1 MCSYRSKG
9 TPLNEVLSFTYPKL
23 HCKKSWYVD
32 FLSFD
37 PASGQ
42 MKRKKYMLDGI
53 PKITERRKRAAELI
67 ESLMKQLRSGWSP
80 WVNVSSC
87 RGYTLLSDALN
98 KYVSIVEKQPR
109 YKTVKTYISNVNVLK
124 EYISTLLLPPRY
136 VYQFNATFITEFL
149 DWLYLDREVS
159 ARTRNNYRGWCSS
172 LCCFFMEREYIDNN
186 PVEKIRKIPED
197 AKKRQ
202 PLSPDML
209 ATLKHYLTA
218 NDKKFLLACMIE
230 YYSFIRPTELCSVKL
245 KDISLKQQTILVHAN
260 VSKNKRDGKVA
271 INDEII
277 KLMIDL
283 DIFSHHD
290 ECYLFGDK
298 LLTSER
304 KGDSEMFRRKWN
316 TMRKRLKWSD
326 CYQFYSLKDSGIRD
340 LANAEGIVIARDQA
354 RHTDISTTNKYLKG
368 ADLPVHKEA
377 KQFKG
382 YL

>member
-1 MCSYRSKG
+1 MCPYRKKG

-23 HCKKSWYVD
+23 HCKKNWYVD

-37 PASGQ
+37 PAEGK
-42 MKRKKYMLDGI
+42 MKRKKYMLDSI
-53 PKITERRKRAAELI
+53 PKVSERRKRAAELI

-80 WVNVSSC
+80 WVNVNSS
-87 RGYTLLSDALN
+87 RGYTLASEALM
-98 KYVSIVEKQPR
+98 KYTNLVEKMPR
-109 YKTVKTYISNVNVLK
+109 YKTAKTYISNVNVLK
-124 EYISTLLLPPRY
+124 EYMSTLLLPPRY
-136 VYQFNATFITEFL
+136 VYQFDTTFFTEFL

-159 ARTRNNYRGWCSS
+159 ARTRNNYRGWCSALS
-172 LCCFFMEREYIDNN
+172 CFFIEREYLDHN
-186 PVEKIRKIPED
+186 PVEKIRKIPET

-202 PLSPDML
+202 PLTPDML
-209 ATLKHYLTA
+209 STLKQHLSSQ
-218 NDKKFLLACMIE
+218 DKKFLLACMIE

-245 KDISLKQQTILVHAN
+245 KDISLKDQTILVHAD

-271 INDEII
+271 INEEII
-277 KLMIDL
+277 NLMIDL
-283 DIFSHHD
+283 EIFSHHS

-298 LLTSER
+298 LYTCEK

-316 TMRKRLKWSD
+316 KMRNALKWSD
-326 CYQFYSLKDSGIRD
+326 VYQFYSLKDSGIRD

-368 ADLPVHKEA
+368 SDLPVHTEA
-377 KQFKG
+377 KKFKG